1 MHIKIFYKVDN
12 DIKAALNVLLQGGII
27 LYPTDTIWGIGCDA
41 TNEKAV
47 QRIYKIKKREDKEG
61 MLILLDS
68 PDRLAQYVE
77 IPDVAWELIDVT
89 DKPLT
94 IIYPGAKNLAAN
106 LLAGD
111 GSVGI
116 RIVKD
121 NFCIKLIQQF
131 KRPVVSTSA
140 NISGA
145 RSPRIFSEINKDIID
160 SVDYVVKWRR
170 DDVTG
175 INPSGII
182 KLGLSGEVKV
192 IRE

>member
-1 MHIKIFYKVDN
+1 MDK
-12 DIKAALNVLLQGGII
+12 DIEAALKVLQQGGTI

-41 TNEKAV
+41 TNEKSV
-47 QRIYKIKKREDKEG
+47 KRVYEIKKRDDKEG
-61 MLILLDS
+61 MLVLLDS
-68 PDRLAQYVE
+68 SDLLARYVE
-77 IPDVAWELIDVT
+77 IPDIARELIEVAGN
-89 DKPLT
+89 PLT
-94 IIYPGAKNLAAN
+94 IIYPEARNLAAG

-121 NFCIKLIQQF
+121 DFCRKLIQQF

-145 RSPRIFSEINKDIID
+145 PAPQIYAEISEEIIN
-160 SVDYVVKWRR
+160 SVDYVVKYRQ
-170 DDVTG
+170 DDKTKAR
-175 INPSGII
+175 PSGII
-182 KLGLSGEVKV
+182 KLGYKGEVRV

>member
-1 MHIKIFYKVDN
+1 VDK
-12 DIKAALNVLLQGGII
+12 DIKAALNVLFKGGTI

-47 QRIYKIKKREDKEG
+47 ERIYEIKKREDKEG
-61 MLILLDS
+61 MLVLFGS
-68 PDRLAQYVE
+68 PDRLDQYVD
-77 IPDVAWELIDVT
+77 IPDVAWDLIDLA

-94 IIYPGAKNLAAN
+94 IIYPGARNLAPN

-121 NFCIKLIQQF
+121 SFCTKLIQQF

-140 NISGA
+140 NISGGK
-145 RSPRIFSEINKDIID
+145 SPQIFSEISKAIIN
-160 SVDYVVKWRR
+160 SVDYVVKYRQEDLKR
-170 DDVTG
+170 AK
-175 INPSGII
+175 PSGII
-182 KLGLSGEVKV
+182 KLGLNGEVKV

>member
-1 MHIKIFYKVDN
+1 MDK
-12 DIKAALNVLLQGGII
+12 DIEAALEILSSGGTI

-47 QRIYKIKKREDKEG
+47 ELIYRIKKREDKEG
-61 MLILLDS
+61 MLVLLDS
-68 PDRLAQYVE
+68 AERLGRYVE
-77 IPDVAWELIDVT
+77 VPGIAWDLIDAA

-94 IIYPGAKNLAAN
+94 IIYPGARNLAAN

-121 NFCIKLIQQF
+121 SFCIKLIRQF
-131 KRPVVSTSA
+131 RKPVVSTSA
-140 NISGA
+140 NISGEK
-145 RSPRIFSEINKDIID
+145 SPRIFSEISKEIVN
-160 SVDYVVKWRR
+160 SVDYVVKYRQ
-170 DDVTG
+170 DDLKRTR
-175 INPSGII
+175 PSGII
-182 KLGLSGEVKV
+182 KLELNGEVKV